1 MEFINDIVL
10 KPFYIEQRL
19 KTPSEQT
26 SGDGM
31 KSQDSTILSW
41 FYILF
46 VSDSPFKTLFVIL
59 ELDILEPSF
68 CFIVFKTSGQ
78 DIQTKPLVWTQERY
92 CCIC

>member
-31 KSQDSTILSW
+31 MSQDSTILSW

-46 VSDSPFKTLFVIL
+46 VSPFKTLFVIL

-68 CFIVFKTSGQ
+68 CFIVFETSGR
-78 DIQTKPLVWTQERY
+78 DIQTMPLV
-92 CCIC
+92 